1 MRTCYKNFTLIDGNG
16 TKPLEKAYFIVE
28 DGVIKEIGVN
38 LDHER
43 KDIRDIVDLQSK
55 FVMPGLIDCH
65 THISILPLAD
75 NRHILTDYTQTDLI
89 VLAIQHLKEMLHGGV
104 TYIRDLGDVKGLT
117 LSLKKYLRDGS
128 IEGPEMITSGIP
140 VTMTG
145 GHAHMIAR
153 EADGIDEVTKAVRE
167 QIKNGSDIIK
177 VFSSGGVCTPGC
189 DVNAYQFNEE
199 ELRAAAVEAHK
210 VGKKI
215 TTHCHAL
222 EGTKNSI
229 RAGLDCIEHATI
241 LDDEAIDMIVESGT
255 YLVPTFSAVYY
266 ILENGEKA
274 GIPKEYVD
282 KTKMISTSHM
292 ENIYK
297 AFKKG
302 ANIAMGTDAGT
313 PFNLFGISSAFELE
327 LMERAGFSPNEI
339 LQIATKNGAEL
350 LGISEMYGTLEV
362 GKIADFLVLDENP
375 LTNIRTVQNL
385 RAVYKKGKKVNR

>member
-1 MRTCYKNFTLIDGNG
+1 MRTCYNNFTLLDGNG
-16 TKPLEKAYFIVE
+16 TGPLENAYFIVE
-28 DGVIKEIGVN
+28 DGIIKEVGTDIDGG
-38 LDHER
+38 R
-43 KDIRDIVDLQSK
+43 KDIQNIIDLKKK

-89 VLAIQHLKEMLHGGV
+89 VLAIQHLKELLRGGV
-104 TYIRDLGDVKGLT
+104 TYIRDLGDVKGFT
-117 LSLKKYLRDGS
+117 ISLKKYLRDGS
-128 IEGPEMITSGIP
+128 IEGPEMLTSGIP

-210 VGKKI
+210 AGKKI

-241 LDDEAIDMIVESGT
+241 LDEEAIDMIVERGI

-274 GIPKEYVD
+274 GIPKEFVD
-282 KTKMISTSHM
+282 KTKIIGASHM

-297 AFKKG
+297 AFTKG

-313 PFNLFGISSAFELE
+313 PFNPFGISSAFELE
-327 LMERAGFSPNEI
+327 LMERAGFSPEHI
-339 LQIATKNGAEL
+339 IQIATKNGAEL

-362 GKIADFLVLDENP
+362 GKAADFLVLDENP
-375 LTNIRTVQNL
+375 LINIRTVQHLN
-385 RAVYKKGKKVNR
+385 AVYKKGRLVKG